1 MNKRKI
7 FQAFEKMMEPGQ
19 EAEPGTINLTVTADM
34 TREQV
39 VEAIKKSVQDVE
51 DNLIKLLDGP
61 YRVNE
66 AFFQS
71 MRISGN
77 DIKFKDAHE
86 LYDVPVTMAYGD
98 MGTFNKFDLTFTCPN
113 AFLGEASSKIT
124 DMIGKCRYNIK
135 LDYVWEMGELDE
147 NGEKKVCFLHI
158 QILHPC
164 TSYFRK

>member
-1 MNKRKI
+1 
-7 FQAFEKMMEPGQ
+7 MEPGQ
-19 EAEPGTINLTVTADM
+19 EAEPGTINLNVTADM

-147 NGEKKVCFLHI
+147 NGEKKVCFLHYYVCSLKCFFFI
-158 QILHPC
+158 FQSYFF
-164 TSYFRK
+164 TFYFRK